1 MQFTK
6 NEKLDI
12 HPPLR
17 CRLLPATTL
26 AKHGAVSYVGPV
38 PSLPGPPG
46 APWIGV
52 TLDEPLGKNDGS
64 VEGGDGGKGEN
75 GGKGGNGT
83 ERYFTCGRNR
93 GVFVRAGRVEVGEGF
108 GVVGFDDE
116 GDEDEGEGGEMEEI

>member
-64 VEGGDGGKGEN
+64 VEGG
-75 GGKGGNGT
+75 KGGNGGNRT